1 MGAKLVFLGPPGAG
15 KGTLADMFEERKGW
29 KHLSTGDLL
38 REEVKKKSE
47 LGLKAKEYMDKG
59 LLVPD
64 ELVVELLKNHLD
76 ASKGFILDGFPRN
89 LRQAQILE
97 KEGIEVDLAINFK
110 VSAETIIF
118 RLSGRRICSRCG
130 RIYHLI
136 NIPPKKE
143 GICDECGS
151 PLYQRED
158 DKEEVI
164 RKRLEVYEKEIA
176 EVLKFYKERNKLKE
190 ISAEGQAEEIYKRI
204 EKVIV
209 EYGQKRENTS

>member
-76 ASKGFILDGFPRN
+76 SSKGFILDGFPRN

-209 EYGQKRENTS
+209 DYGQKRENTS